1 MKRVTASPEQR
12 LQWLRE
18 CPLFAEVAQE
28 HLQAL
33 AGLTGVRR
41 YEAGET
47 VFQEG
52 VPADGLY
59 IIVEG
64 QVKIGRYA
72 PDGREQVLH
81 IFEAGEPC
89 GEVAMF
95 EGVNFPATA
104 ETLTPA
110 ILLFVLRSDFL
121 YLAEKKPALLLNLL
135 AVLSRRLRRFV
146 QMIDDLALKEVSTRL
161 AKHLLELSEEADG
174 SDEVTFATSKTML
187 AARLGAVAET
197 LSRTLARMQ
206 RRGIIQ
212 MEGRRILLKDREALE
227 ALAEGEKL

>member
-1 MKRVTASPEQR
+1 MKRVTAPLEQR
-12 LQWLRE
+12 LIWLQG
-18 CPLFAEVAQE
+18 CPLFAEVAPE
-28 HLQAL
+28 HLKDL
-33 AGLTGVRR
+33 AGLMSIRR
-41 YEAGET
+41 YEPGET

-52 VPADGLY
+52 DTADGLY
-59 IIVEG
+59 IIVDG

-81 IFEAGEPC
+81 IFEEGEPL
-89 GEVAMF
+89 GEAAMF
-95 EGVNFPATA
+95 EGGHFPATA
-104 ETLTPA
+104 QTLTA
-110 ILLFVLRSDFL
+110 ATILFLLRADFL

-161 AKHLLELSEEADG
+161 AKHLLELSEEAD
-174 SDEVTFATSKTML
+174 SSHEVFLTTSKTML

-212 MEGRRILLKDREALE
+212 VDGRRVLLKNREALE